1 MRFGNIKAACLLW
14 LLAGLFIFYLWSL
27 ARRKRDLEAFAKKE
41 LLAELTPS
49 VDRGAEKLKVVL
61 VFMAVL
67 LCLFSLIMPQWGFEW
82 EEVKKR
88 GIDIL
93 IAIDTSKSMLAED
106 VKPNRLERSKLAVK
120 DLVRKL
126 KGDRIGL
133 IAFSGT
139 AFLQCPLTVDYNG
152 FMLSLNRLD
161 VDIIPRGGTCI
172 SSAVAEAIKTY
183 KDNPSKYKT
192 LVLITDGENLEG
204 DPIKAAEA
212 AKKEDIKIFCIGIGT
227 KEGELIPVSS
237 GRHSRRLFLKN
248 KEGKVVK
255 TRLDEETL
263 EQIAMITGGSYVRA
277 TGTEFGLDLIYRER
291 LSKMEKREFESK
303 IRKHYEERFQI
314 FLGVAL
320 LLLIVEPFI
329 SGRLRLR

>member
-1 MRFGNIKAACLLW
+1 MRFGNIQAVYLLW
-14 LLAGLFIFYLWSL
+14 LLAGLFIFYLWSF
-27 ARRKRDLEAFAKKE
+27 ARRKRDLEAFAQKE
-41 LLAELTPS
+41 LLAQLTHS
-49 VDRGAEKLKVVL
+49 VDMRGEKLRVVL

-67 LCLFSLIMPQWGFEW
+67 FCLFSLVRPQWGFEW
-82 EEVKKR
+82 EEIKKK

-152 FMLSLNRLD
+152 FMLSMDGLD
-161 VDIIPRGGTCI
+161 VDIIPKGGTCI
-172 SSAVAEAIKTY
+172 SSAITEAIKTY
-183 KDNPSKYKT
+183 KDNPGKHKT

-204 DPIKAAEA
+204 DPIKAAKA
-212 AKKEDIKIFCIGIGT
+212 AKEEGIKIFCIGIGT

-237 GRHSRRLFLKN
+237 GRYSRRLFLKN

-255 TRLDEETL
+255 TRLDEEPL
-263 EQIAMITGGSYVRA
+263 EQIAMITGGSYVKA
-277 TGTEFGLDLIYRER
+277 TGAEFGLDLIYKER

-303 IRKHYEERFQI
+303 MKKHYEERFQI
-314 FLGVAL
+314 FLGIAL

-329 SGRLRLR
+329 SGKLRLR